1 MSQSRQPFPAPTARV
16 STFLRDETTVLRLRC
31 VKCGLNVPYKGSAR
45 DLCPRCQLR
54 DDQAVAMLPVSDR
67 PTSTAVAGRLVAR
80 TKSQGDVRTI
90 VLSGEVDM
98 ASAQMLEETLAEA
111 CATGAKEI
119 VVDLSGVEFMDSTGL
134 SALLQG
140 KAYCEAHDCSYSL
153 TPAQRPVERV
163 FKRTGIRDRLRFRAG
178 NGLRARGE
186 DSPPPRR

>member
-1 MSQSRQPFPAPTARV
+1 M
-16 STFLRDETTVLRLRC
+16 LRLRC

-54 DDQAVAMLPVSDR
+54 DDQAVAMIPVSDR
-67 PTSTAVAGRLVAR
+67 PASTAVAGRLVAR

-111 CATGAKEI
+111 CTAGAKEI
-119 VVDLSGVEFMDSTGL
+119 VIDLSGVEFMDSTGL

-140 KAYCEAHDCSYSL
+140 RAYCEAHDCSYSL

-163 FKRTGIRDRLRFRAG
+163 FKRTGIRDRLHFRAG
-178 NGLRARGE
+178 NGQRARGE